1 MTIMT
6 RTVTVQEIVAILAT
20 QGQTPSVINAEFLKY
35 SGIIPDDW
43 ELIRQPIYTEEV
55 AQIAYNTNVTVT
67 VQPNRIVVA
76 QALEDQITDDLVGTQ
91 IARKLATALPKV
103 NYRAFGFNA
112 IGYVPFPEGKTA
124 IYHYLN
130 QTLLAPGP
138 WQDFKGASVD
148 PAFEFAY
155 NLPQGRLSLSAREA
169 VLRKRDQDEDG
180 LPIVSFTGTIE
191 HVLHQTE
198 ASARLEALM
207 GCLDHWQDDLQTYT
221 DLVNNYFLQ
230 TLPTAEPSALNDYTS
245 QSFDLVGAPA

>member
-1 MTIMT
+1 MIH
-6 RTVTVQEIVAILAT
+6 TVTVQEIVAILAT
-20 QGQTPSVINAEFLKY
+20 QGQTPSVVNAEFLKY

-43 ELIRQPIYTEEV
+43 ELIRQPVYTEEV

-76 QALEDQITDDLVGTQ
+76 QALEGQLSDDLICTQ

-138 WQDFKGASVD
+138 WQEFQGTTVD
-148 PAFEFAY
+148 PTFEFAY
-155 NLPQGRLSLSAREA
+155 NLPQGRLSVSAREA
-169 VLRKRDQDEDG
+169 MLRKPDLAEDAT
-180 LPIVSFTGTIE
+180 PIVSFTGTIE
-191 HVLHQTE
+191 HGLNQTE
-198 ASARLEALM
+198 TSARLDELI
-207 GCLDHWQDDLQTYT
+207 GYLDNWQDDLRTYT
-221 DLVNNYFLQ
+221 DLINNNFLKGIESRESVF
-230 TLPTAEPSALNDYTS
+230 T
-245 QSFDLVGAPA
+245 